1 MYNHRRAALLETCL
15 ILMIHEMFLADV
27 ALQRE
32 YNTFILNQIFS
43 IDIHKIMIVCATN
56 LQLKTLIITFNYR
69 QIIYCLFM
77 QTVNKSHFIN
87 LRVRRLNSHRWWY
100 YTIIIIHRNK
110 AKEKKQTII
119 VEDIFTVIF
128 SGTCTRAT
136 DNSSF
141 YSSAFKLNYNHFFLY
156 VISITRRSVVE
167 MTDKYKSLPVWHT
180 TPLMSILS

>member
-69 QIIYCLFM
+69 QIIYCFVYADS
-77 QTVNKSHFIN
+77 Q
-87 LRVRRLNSHRWWY
+87 
-100 YTIIIIHRNK
+100 
-110 AKEKKQTII
+110 
-119 VEDIFTVIF
+119 
-128 SGTCTRAT
+128 
-136 DNSSF
+136 
-141 YSSAFKLNYNHFFLY
+141 
-156 VISITRRSVVE
+156 
-167 MTDKYKSLPVWHT
+167 
-180 TPLMSILS
+180 